1 MKKIFIAILVMF
13 TMCLPTFAKEKS
25 TNMNYEYKKFDN
37 TYVIRLNKNAEII
50 PVIKQFC
57 TEKNIKLGTI
67 EGIGAIKSA
76 TFGFF
81 NPETKQYQEKTFV
94 APMEI
99 TSLLGNITT
108 KDGETY
114 LHIHMN
120 AAGSDYNTIGGHLVN
135 ATISLT
141 GEIFIKEINGTVE
154 REFNNDVGLNLFKF
168 VK

>member
-1 MKKIFIAILVMF
+1 MKNIFILLLFVFLVN
-13 TMCLPTFAKEKS
+13 LPSMAKGNDA
-25 TNMNYEYKKFDN
+25 NMNYEYRKFEN
-37 TYVIRLNKNAEII
+37 NYVIRLNKNAEVI
-50 PVIKQFC
+50 PVIKEIC
-57 TEKNIKLGTI
+57 EKNNIKLGTV

-94 APMEI
+94 VPMEI

-108 KDGETY
+108 KNGETY

-120 AAGSDYNTIGGHLVN
+120 AAGSDYKTIGGHLVN

-141 GEIFIKEINGTVE
+141 GEIIIKEIKGSVE
-154 REFNNDVGLNLFKF
+154 RKFSDEVGLNLFKF
-168 VK
+168 QK